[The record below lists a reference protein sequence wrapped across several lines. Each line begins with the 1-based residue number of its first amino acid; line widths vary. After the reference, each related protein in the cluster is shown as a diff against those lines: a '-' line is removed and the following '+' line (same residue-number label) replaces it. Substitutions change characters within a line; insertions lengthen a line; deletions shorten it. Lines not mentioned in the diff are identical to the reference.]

1 MSKGPTKGP
10 WTVADGT
17 TSGKVVLALEEPK
30 VRRNVAA
37 CGGPNR
43 SGNATLIA
51 AAPDMVQ
58 QLTSAAMAM
67 DEAANVLE
75 ATYRGMA
82 VILRTHAIE
91 ARAAIAKATGA
102 GA

>member
-17 TSGKVVLALEEPK
+17 TSGKVVLALDEPK

-43 SGNATLIA
+43 SGNAALIA
-51 AAPDMVQ
+51 AAPELLAVAQ
-58 QLTSAAMAM
+58 YA
-67 DEAANVLE
+67 E
-75 ATYRGMA
+75 
-82 VILRTHAIE
+82 VILVDVFEGKTDPVTALDAISDL
-91 ARAAIAKATGA
+91 AKPAIAKATGA